1 MNPTYIAFEGIDGS
15 GKSSIAKLFSE
26 KLLSSG
32 TQNIVVRE
40 PGGTKVGEGVRN
52 LLLSHEYN
60 VSPLTEALLFSSQ
73 RSQLISEVVKP
84 ALDDGVSVIT
94 DRCAY
99 SSVAYQGV
107 GRGLGYEKI
116 YQLNDIAINSFWP
129 ERVVLL
135 DINPDIALARQEVA
149 DRIGSDKLEFFTS
162 VREGYLRIA
171 EEFENKFLIINAEEE
186 VEEIL
191 KQTCH
196 WLGVE

>member
-1 MNPTYIAFEGIDGS
+1 M
-15 GKSSIAKLFSE
+15 
-26 KLLSSG
+26 
-32 TQNIVVRE
+32 
-40 PGGTKVGEGVRN
+40 
-52 LLLSHEYN
+52 
-60 VSPLTEALLFSSQ
+60 
-73 RSQLISEVVKP
+73 

-107 GRGLGYEKI
+107 GRDLGYEKI

-135 DINPDIALARQEVA
+135 DINPEIALARQEVA

-171 EEFENKFLIINAEEE
+171 KEFEDKFLIVNAEEE
-186 VEEIL
+186 IEEIL

>member
-1 MNPTYIAFEGIDGS
+1 MVQENLALQNYFLKNFFT
-15 GKSSIAKLFSE
+15 
-26 KLLSSG
+26 SG

-73 RSQLISEVVKP
+73 RSQLTTEVVKP

-107 GRGLGYEKI
+107 GRDLGYEKI
-116 YQLNDIAINSFWP
+116 YQLNDIAINSF
-129 ERVVLL
+129 
-135 DINPDIALARQEVA
+135 
-149 DRIGSDKLEFFTS
+149 G
-162 VREGYLRIA
+162 
-171 EEFENKFLIINAEEE
+171 
-186 VEEIL
+186 L
-191 KQTCH
+191 K
-196 WLGVE
+196 E

>member
-26 KLLSSG
+26 KLLTSG
-32 TQNIVVRE
+32 IQNIVVRE

-73 RSQLISEVVKP
+73 RSQLITEVVKP
-84 ALDDGVSVIT
+84 ALDDGVIVIT

-107 GRGLGYEKI
+107 GRDLGYEKI

-129 ERVVLL
+129 EKVVLL

-186 VEEIL
+186 IEEIL